1 MEKDKW
7 GKWAKWGKGYIWVIH
22 VLLFGVIR
30 LLGLLDNVFM
40 GIFAIY
46 GVIWFYVWFYMY
58 YQGITLRGVILLYG

>member
-1 MEKDKW
+1 MWKRINGENGQNGEK
-7 GKWAKWGKGYIWVIH
+7 VIFG
-22 VLLFGVIR
+22 LFMFYCLV